1 MVLTQDIIDMIF
13 LYCDWD
19 TLNKTRKLQSNYVK
33 NITEY
38 NDMKYAA
45 LYGNFKNLKW
55 LYFNGSILYHN
66 VFEYS
71 AKNTKSNIIEI
82 LSWLKEKKCPYR
94 SETLY
99 YNYMHIHIDILRW
112 LNNNVVPFDD
122 FDCDYKIVDIYINDT
137 EFNLIK
143 YLDKNNGIFTKDMYV
158 YGIIGNNTNLI
169 KWLNEN
175 NCPYDQKIFSI
186 AIEFNN
192 LEIINFFY
200 KENYKEITLY
210 SKYTTLETF
219 KWLHKKEFYL
229 SLLPYVKSVHDGDL
243 DIIKF
248 LYDIDEERWSYDH
261 DKDIETGT
269 LSIAIR
275 SCNLET
281 LQFLYKGYFYT
292 HYINDLI
299 IESIPNCNVGVLKFL
314 FEIGCTCTRESFTN
328 TLVIDIIKWDN
339 VEMLKYL
346 VYLGL
351 ELNKNIYEFSIEKKS
366 IRVIDYLKP
375 LLDTAVIQDEYFL
388 NIS

>member
-19 TLNKTRKLQSNYVK
+19 TLDKTRNLQSNYVK

-45 LYGNFKNLKW
+45 LYGNFTNLKW

-66 VFEYS
+66 VFEYA

-99 YNYMHIHIDILRW
+99 YNYMHINIDILRW
-112 LNNNVVPFDD
+112 LNNNVIPFDD
-122 FDCDYKIVDIYINDT
+122 FECNYKLVDFYINDT
-137 EFNLIK
+137 SFDIIK

-158 YGIIGNNTNLI
+158 YAIMLNDFDLI
-169 KWLNEN
+169 KWLNKN
-175 NCPYDQKIFSI
+175 NCPFDENIFRI

-192 LEIINFFY
+192 LQIINFFY
-200 KENYKEITLY
+200 NENYKNTHSYI
-210 SKYTTLETF
+210 SKYTKLETL
-219 KWLHKKEFYL
+219 KWLHEKGFEL
-229 SLLPYVKSVHDGDL
+229 SLLQYVKLVNDGDL
-243 DIIKF
+243 DIMEF
-248 LYDIDEERWSYDH
+248 LYNIDEERWYYDP

-275 SCNLET
+275 GCNLET
-281 LQFLYKGYFYT
+281 LQFIYKGYFYN

-299 IESIPNCNVGVLKFL
+299 IESIPNCNMGVLKFL
-314 FEIGCTCTRESFTN
+314 FEIGCTCTRESFN
-328 TLVIDIIKWDN
+328 NKLVIDIIKWDN

-351 ELNKNIYEFSIEKKS
+351 ELNENIYEFAIDKKS
-366 IRVIDYLKP
+366 IRVIHYLK
-375 LLDTAVIQDEYFL
+375 L
-388 NIS
+388 NYPYCVEPC